1 MRYLGYLLLFA
12 LIAFGIWPY
21 YSVFR
26 LDHALG
32 QPGTS
37 ALAELVDLPAIQAN
51 YKERLAGGLDVLPKT
66 GETGEVMAWLEQNLQ
81 RLGDAALSQ
90 VITLD
95 WVRSTLQRAAARANT
110 QKPPYL
116 IAGVTFAFFESYD
129 RFLVRVGELGQGATH
144 IRLRLEGGLWRVTDI
159 IP

>member
-1 MRYLGYLLLFA
+1 MRYLGYLFLFA

-26 LDHALG
+26 LDNALG
-32 QPGTS
+32 QPGTG

-51 YKERLAGGLDVLPKT
+51 YKTRLASGLDVLPKR
-66 GETGEVMAWLEQNLQ
+66 GEAGDVMAWLEQNLQ
-81 RLGDAALSQ
+81 RLGDSALSQ

-95 WVRSTLQRAAARANT
+95 WVRSTLQRTAARATT

-129 RFLVRVGELGQGATH
+129 TFLVRIGELGEGPTH
-144 IRLRLEGGLWRVTDI
+144 VRLRLEGALWRVTHTL
-159 IP
+159 P

>member
-12 LIAFGIWPY
+12 LIVFGIWPY

-26 LDHALG
+26 LDDALG
-32 QPGTS
+32 KPDPS

-51 YKERLAGGLDVLPKT
+51 YKKRLTGGLDLLPKAT
-66 GETGEVMAWLEQNLQ
+66 DPGDVVGWLQQNLQ
-81 RLGDAALSQ
+81 RLGDSALSQ
-90 VITLD
+90 AITLG
-95 WVRSTLQRAAARANT
+95 WVRSTLQQAAAKATN

-116 IAGVTFAFFESYD
+116 MAGITFAFFESYD
-129 RFLVRVGELGQGATH
+129 TFLVRIGELGQGATH
-144 IRLRLEGGLWRVTDI
+144 VRLSLEGKAWRVTDI